1 MRPSEVEPVRKS
13 VVVGTGIERAF
24 ALFINKFDAIKPVD
38 RHSG

>member
-1 MRPSEVEPVRKS
+1 
-13 VVVGTGIERAF
+13 VVGTGIERAF